1 MVVAMT
7 TSILSDALGIDIVY
21 PTAMT
26 NGTNLLVS
34 ENAKYEV
41 INGKTVSVY
50 DTAVSSEMIWKTIV
64 VSLIFTAI
72 YMTITY
78 INFKKKDRD

>member
-1 MVVAMT
+1 MPVNWCEE
-7 TSILSDALGIDIVY
+7 LGTVLAND
-21 PTAMT
+21 
-26 NGTNLLVS
+26 
-34 ENAKYEV
+34 EV